1 VARDPASLLSL
12 HLCSHRWLDEA
23 LPTLLQ
29 AADPRLLDGDALCHL
44 DVRSD
49 NLCFRDDGQAVLVD
63 WNFAAVGNAE
73 FDVAFWLPSLRAE
86 GGPAP
91 QEVAGGIDPGVV
103 ALVAGFFA
111 SRAGL
116 PVIPAAPRV
125 RHVQRVQLEV
135 ALPWAAAVL
144 GLPAL
149 DHPRPR
155 LVSTVRR

>member
-1 VARDPASLLSL
+1 
-12 HLCSHRWLDEA
+12 
-23 LPTLLQ
+23 
-29 AADPRLLDGDALCHL
+29 
-44 DVRSD
+44 
-49 NLCFRDDGQAVLVD
+49 VD

-91 QEVAGGIDPGVV
+91 KEVAGGIDPGVV

-111 SRAGL
+111 SGAGL

-125 RHVQRVQLEV
+125 RHIQRVQLEV

-144 GLPAL
+144 GLPAP
-149 DHPRPR
+149 DRPR
-155 LVSTVRR
+155 A